1 MIIKTYIGCLLE
13 SIGDLYLMMNSISVK
28 IRTLNPDD
36 FLDYYDKI
44 IVDKLEEYSKI
55 ITEKGDEFHPFS
67 GILSKKGGNYILRKG
82 KRIASCSTLL
92 TYQGYA
98 DVVDEDILDV
108 CVAIEL
114 YRHSIL
120 VHDDLI
126 DMDDYRRGGESFHK
140 FFSNDYDERFGKGI
154 AVFYGNIFFSEAL
167 NTLLKTNFERNRLL
181 EALKLMVEGYREVNE
196 SQVLDL
202 LFEYK
207 EPVLEEWEDMVSKR
221 ASSLFKVTMLTG
233 AILAGVAGKE
243 LRLIEEAV
251 KHIGFAFDI
260 QDDIIGTF
268 ASEEQ
273 YGRPSGGDIIL
284 GKKPLHVIYT
294 IQMVSDNE
302 KEELRGLLAKKKLD
316 KNQIEHV
323 KKIIKNCG
331 ALERTRERTIEH
343 ATKAIETLNKTKMN
357 KNAKQFFISLLNFV
371 SQSLDW
377 YR

>member
-1 MIIKTYIGCLLE
+1 MV
-13 SIGDLYLMMNSISVK
+13 SNISEK
-28 IRTLNPDD
+28 IRNLNPDD
-36 FLDYYDKI
+36 FLEYYNEIIDK
-44 IVDKLEEYSKI
+44 KLEEYSKE
-55 ITEKGDEFHPFS
+55 ITEKSDEFHPFS
-67 GILSKKGGNYILRKG
+67 GLLSNRAGDYILRKG

-92 TYQGYA
+92 TYQGYTN
-98 DVVDEDILDV
+98 VVDEDILNI

-120 VHDDLI
+120 VHDDFI
-126 DMDDYRRGGESFHK
+126 DMDDYRRGGEAFHK
-140 FFSNDYDERFGKGI
+140 FFSNDYDERFGEGI
-154 AVFYGNIFFSEAL
+154 AVFYGNIFFSDAL
-167 NTLLKTNFERNRLL
+167 NNLLKTNFKRKPLL

-207 EPVLEEWEDMVSKR
+207 EPVLNEWEDMVSKR

-233 AILAGVAGKE
+233 AILAGVEGKE

-251 KHIGFAFDI
+251 THIGFAFDI

-268 ASEEQ
+268 ATEEQ
-273 YGRPSGGDIIL
+273 YGRPAGGDIIL
-284 GKKPLHVIYT
+284 GKKPLHIIYT
-294 IQMVSDNE
+294 IQMASDRE
-302 KEELRGLLAKKKLD
+302 KEELRDLLAKKKLD
-316 KNQIEHV
+316 KNQIERV
-323 KKIIKNCG
+323 KEIIKSCG
-331 ALERTRERTIEH
+331 ALERTRDRTVEH

-357 KNAKQFFISLLNFV
+357 DNAKQFFVSLLNFV

>member
-1 MIIKTYIGCLLE
+1 ME
-13 SIGDLYLMMNSISVK
+13 SSISEK

-36 FLDYYDKI
+36 FLEYYDWVI
-44 IVDKLEEYSKI
+44 EQRLETYSKTI
-55 ITEKGDEFHPFS
+55 REKADEFHPFS
-67 GILSKKGGNYILRKG
+67 GRLSMRAGDYLLRKG

-92 TYQGYA
+92 TYQGYTNI
-98 DVVDEDILDV
+98 VDDDILNV

-126 DMDDYRRGGESFHK
+126 DMDDFRRGGEAFHK
-140 FFSNDYDERFGKGI
+140 FFSNDYNERFGEGV

-167 NTLLKTNFERNRLL
+167 TTLLKTNYKRKHLL
-181 EALKLMVEGYREVNE
+181 EAFKLMVEGYKEVNE

-207 EPVLEEWEDMVSKR
+207 EPVLKEWEDMVSKR
-221 ASSLFKVTMLTG
+221 ASSLFKVTILTG
-233 AILAGVAGKE
+233 AILSGADVKE
-243 LRLIEEAV
+243 LQLIEEAV

-273 YGRPSGGDIIL
+273 YGRPAGGDIIL
-284 GKKPLHVIYT
+284 GKKPLHIIYA
-294 IQMVSDNE
+294 IQMSRDRE
-302 KEELRGLLAKKKLD
+302 KKELQDLLAQKKLD
-316 KNQIEHV
+316 KDQIERV
-323 KKIIKNCG
+323 KEIIKSCG
-331 ALERTRERTIEH
+331 ALEKARKRTIEH
-343 ATKAIETLNKTKMN
+343 ATKAIKTLQKTSMN
-357 KNAKQFFISLLNFV
+357 DNAKRFFESLLNFV
-371 SQSLDW
+371 SKSLDW